1 MDVNNPLNINESLSE
16 YVTSDIIV
24 VGAGISGLTV
34 ANELNLAGTGVT
46 VYEKARGTG
55 GRLGSKRLK
64 ITDAVSANH
73 APDDAQAD
81 LSVGFDLGASSFSA
95 KTAEFQQYL
104 QELMLQNIVAKTD
117 DSKGDY
123 VAISRNSMLTRH
135 LSKDI
140 NVSFS
145 TKITGIEFKDGKW
158 FLFGEPQAD
167 QRQPQKSTVNVSK
180 YVGYQYQSENV
191 IACCKHLVLAAP
203 AEQTTALLPKDHAA
217 LSWLTNINS
226 DPVFVSSFILPSE
239 TLKDDDL
246 NTIRQLSNTVIA
258 EVSIEHAKPDRQ
270 NNGFQIIKLTTTSEW
285 AQEHITKPLNEIESQ
300 LQTIFNET
308 LSNLDINQT
317 HTVTQYTH
325 RWLYSQYS
333 DLIKNT
339 KGYLSFSDNLH
350 IVGDYFD
357 VQSEQNENAGVSN
370 HQSEKIEGVER
381 AYISAQRLVS
391 NLFESMLINDG
402 IHDKFSSK
410 SL

>member
-95 KTAEFQQYL
+95 KSAEFQQYL

-180 YVGYQYQSENV
+180 YVGYQYPSENV

-270 NNGFQIIKLTTTSEW
+270 NNGFQIIKLTTTSAW
-285 AQEHITKPLNEIESQ
+285 SQEHIAKPLNEIESQ

>member
-95 KTAEFQQYL
+95 KSAEFQQYL

-270 NNGFQIIKLTTTSEW
+270 NNGFQIIKLTTTSAW

-402 IHDKFSSK
+402 INDKFSSK

>member
-95 KTAEFQQYL
+95 KSAEFQQYL

-167 QRQPQKSTVNVSK
+167 QRQPQKSTVRVSK
-180 YVGYQYQSENV
+180 HVGYQYPSENV

-270 NNGFQIIKLTTTSEW
+270 NNGFQIIKLTTTSAW

-357 VQSEQNENAGVSN
+357 VESEQNGNSGVSN
-370 HQSEKIEGVER
+370 HQSDKIEGVER

-391 NLFESMLINDG
+391 NLFETVLLNDG

>member
-64 ITDAVSANH
+64 VTDAVSASH
-73 APDDAQAD
+73 APGDAQAD

-95 KTAEFQQYL
+95 KSAEFQQYL

-167 QRQPQKSTVNVSK
+167 QRQPQKSTVNVSQ
-180 YVGYQYQSENV
+180 YVGYQYPSENV

-217 LSWLTNINS
+217 LSWLANINS

-239 TLKDDDL
+239 ALKDDDL
-246 NTIRQLSNTVIA
+246 NTIKQLSNDVIA

-270 NNGFQIIKLTTTSEW
+270 NNGFQIIKLTTTSAW
-285 AQEHITKPLNEIESQ
+285 AQEHIAKPLNEIESL

-317 HTVTQYTH
+317 PTVVQYTH

-357 VQSEQNENAGVSN
+357 VESEQNENGGVSN

-391 NLFESMLINDG
+391 NLFESMLLNDG